1 MKSIYLKAGKT
12 LDVFN
17 DLKNKFKGS
26 LIVNNEEY
34 NLELKSDFARGTIKG
49 ITFSDCMTYME
60 FDVVFYEN
68 VRLSM
73 ESFTNSP
80 IFFVYCSQGSL
91 QHSFGEQ
98 GEKKRIKKQHSG
110 ILKSAASVNSILHF
124 DKQIPIKFSVIG
136 IGTNA
141 VVSDENAELIN
152 KLKNTFF
159 NREEDYLDI
168 KVQNSKIA
176 DKIAALTTLTQ
187 KGIVRNLV
195 SNRILESILEI
206 EIEENRDGFSEILQE
221 INSFTI
227 KRMDE
232 IKRVSHLVMNFPVEF
247 ATRLLP
253 QQTGLLINKLQ
264 EEFKLVFSRT
274 IHDFLIFMR
283 IERQGI

>member
-17 DLKNKFKGS
+17 DLKNKFKSS
-26 LIVNNEEY
+26 LLVNNEEY
-34 NLELKSDFARGTIKG
+34 NLVLKSDFARGTIKG
-49 ITFSDCMTYME
+49 ATFSDSMTYME
-60 FDVVFYEN
+60 FDVVFCEN

-80 IFFVYCSQGSL
+80 IFFAYCSQGSL

-124 DKQIPIKFSVIG
+124 DKQIPIKFSVIS
-136 IGTNA
+136 IGTNT
-141 VVSDENAELIN
+141 VGSDENAELIN

-206 EIEENRDGFSEILQE
+206 EIEDNRDGFAEILQE
-221 INSFTI
+221 INPFTI

-232 IKRVSHLVMNFPVEF
+232 IKRASHLVMNFPVEF

-264 EEFKLVFSRT
+264 EGFRLVISRT